1 MNPPVFSTTEFMT
14 FLLILIRVSIILFL
28 APIFGSLII
37 PPQVKA
43 ALALVLSLVLT
54 TVLRVDVS
62 GFPVDLF
69 SFIPLLLSEI
79 FLGLSLTLLVKLV
92 LEGAQ
97 IAGQY
102 LGFQMGFAIVNV
114 VDPQTG
120 NQASVLSQ
128 FAYVLALIVFLSLNG
143 HYLIIKGL
151 VESFE
156 MVPPGQAVFSS
167 GVFTRVSAA
176 VSGMFV
182 IAVKI
187 AAPAV
192 AVLFFTKVAMGI
204 VAKTV
209 PQMNVLFVGMP
220 LYIVIGLFVF
230 GLSLNFFVPILS
242 RAIAGLDGSFLG
254 LLRAL

>member
-1 MNPPVFSTTEFMT
+1 MNPPVFSSTEIMAF
-14 FLLILIRVSIILFL
+14 FLILIRVSIILFL
-28 APIFGSLII
+28 APIFGSLLI

-43 ALALVLSLVLT
+43 GLALVLSLVLM

-69 SFIPLLLSEI
+69 SFITLLLSEI
-79 FLGLSLTLLVKLV
+79 FLGLSLTLLVRLV
-92 LEGAQ
+92 LEGSQ

-128 FAYVLALIVFLSLNG
+128 FAYVLALIVFLSMNG

-156 MVPPGQAVFSS
+156 LVPPGQAAFSS
-167 GVFTRVSAA
+167 AVFTHISKA

-187 AAPAV
+187 GAPAI

-242 RAIAGLDGSFLG
+242 RAITALDGSLLS